1 MDEVLAPRAAVPEF
15 ELDGSTVPVVLR
27 QLRGRPVVLSFY
39 PADWSP
45 VCGDQMAFYNEVLS
59 EIEKDGARLLGLSVD
74 GVWCHKAFAGDRRLA
89 FPLLADFEPKGAPLT
104 TAVLTSVDASHT
116 GSASGLN
123 GALARTGGLIATALL
138 GGVLAERGAALLSGF
153 HAGALVGATA
163 AAAAG
168 LFALLFVSNAE
179 GVDQSCLLSA
189 PNRRPTVWSLSDS
202 RQIHRPEPN
211 TNLTRWR
218 ARGTV
223 RSRAYCLAFSS
234 DRG

>member
-1 MDEVLAPRAAVPEF
+1 LWNYLTAPFLFAWQGFNFQQLDPQVEGQETWRVLEV
-15 ELDGSTVPVVLR
+15 T
-27 QLRGRPVVLSFY
+27 Y
-39 PADWSP
+39 PDNIPA
-45 VCGDQMAFYNEVLS
+45 CAKTQK
-59 EIEKDGARLLGLSVD
+59 IEKDGARPLGLSVD

-89 FPLLADFEPKGAPLT
+89 SPLLADFEPKVAPLT

-123 GALARTGGLIATALL
+123 SALARTGGLIATALL

-179 GVDQSCLLSA
+179 GVDQSCFLSA
-189 PNRRPTVWSLSDS
+189 PNRRPTVWSLSGS

-211 TNLTRWR
+211 PNLTRWR

-234 DRG
+234 DGG